1 MKLQRKGNREVS
13 KNAMVYLNEGG
24 CTTTYQLNSPP
35 NYNLYSTGGAAID
48 ETARALR
55 DTNRSIWT
63 EGMVEGSYGK
73 FKYTLGGILYFIYK
87 AVFFH

>member
-24 CTTTYQLNSPP
+24 CATYQLNSTP
-35 NYNLYSTGGAAID
+35 NYNLYSTGGSAVD
-48 ETARALR
+48 ETARALQ

-63 EGMVEGSYGK
+63 ERMVEGSYGK
-73 FKYTLGGILYFIYK
+73 FKFTLGGIAYLIYR
-87 AVFFH
+87 ALFFH